1 MRMKNKT
8 ALIILERPWGSHTSK
23 NNRASVLP
31 FFHGLQQ
38 INGNFDV
45 YHSQFYEKK
54 SFELALDDMMELE
67 YDQFYIYIA
76 CHGKGRRLEGLNL
89 TTAMQIIRANAQSN
103 NILGVL
109 IGACEIGKHPYT
121 LQAYSEGSS
130 IVWQFAYKCS
140 VNWLDGTLLDVK
152 IFDKLLGLTEKSFN
166 DSKNIVQ
173 AFNDALSG
181 FKPDTSIGTGKNDA
195 SMLLKDSLT
204 LVVQSK
210 GQGKQANDHSDELFD
225 IKRLIN

>member
-8 ALIILERPWGSHTSK
+8 ALIILERPWGSHISK

-54 SFELALDDMMELE
+54 SFQLALDDMMELE

-76 CHGKGRRLEGLNL
+76 CHGKGMRLEGLNL
-89 TTAMQIIRANAQSN
+89 STAMQTIHDKAQTN
-103 NILGVL
+103 NIVGVL
-109 IGACEIGKHPYT
+109 IGSCEIGKNVSHFE
-121 LQAYSEGSS
+121 AYSEGSS
-130 IVWQFAYKCS
+130 IVWQFGYKCS

-152 IFDKLLGLTEKSFN
+152 IFDALLNLKPKSFN
-166 DSKNIVQ
+166 DRDTVVQ
-173 AFNDALSG
+173 AFNEALVEFRPDACIGSDANDE
-181 FKPDTSIGTGKNDA
+181 PMSIA
-195 SMLLKDSLT
+195 DSLT
-204 LVVQSK
+204 LVVQAK
-210 GQGKQANDHSDELFD
+210 GQGQRAKDCSSELFD
-225 IKRLIN
+225 IED